1 MAEGAAPPTTAFE
14 QAVAAL
20 FARILRP
27 HVLAGRANLG
37 VGRDGGPA
45 LPPAW
50 TGAEVW
56 CQTYEAGRGL
66 DFHFDKDEAAMAGGG
81 VMRNPAVACVVYL
94 SGERGG
100 VGGVPGPLRQGP
112 TVVQDQ
118 RWRPDG
124 GGRGEDGDPI
134 PGPVPP
140 APGACALAWPVSG
153 SAALFAGTRAHGV
166 LGSPLGVVRAALL
179 VNFWAGDPPGR
190 VGRVP
195 AAVAAGLAGPVDEEV
210 GAGPAPTEVVPV
222 EVVLTAEAA
231 AAAAAPGKAAT
242 GGRLAG
248 HALGGVL
255 AGLVEGG
262 RRPPDLLV
270 VRHLGLDLVEADG
283 GGGPEAAWVAV

>member
-1 MAEGAAPPTTAFE
+1 MVRPAAVN
-14 QAVAAL
+14 AVSECAPMP
-20 FARILRP
+20 RP
-27 HVLAGRANLG
+27 A
-37 VGRDGGPA
+37 
-45 LPPAW
+45 
-50 TGAEVW
+50 
-56 CQTYEAGRGL
+56 Q
-66 DFHFDKDEAAMAGGG
+66 
-81 VMRNPAVACVVYL
+81 
-94 SGERGG
+94 
-100 VGGVPGPLRQGP
+100 
-112 TVVQDQ
+112 Q
-118 RWRPDG
+118 R
-124 GGRGEDGDPI
+124 
-134 PGPVPP
+134 
-140 APGACALAWPVSG
+140 
-153 SAALFAGTRAHGV
+153 
-166 LGSPLGVVRAALL
+166 
-179 VNFWAGDPPGR
+179 PGR